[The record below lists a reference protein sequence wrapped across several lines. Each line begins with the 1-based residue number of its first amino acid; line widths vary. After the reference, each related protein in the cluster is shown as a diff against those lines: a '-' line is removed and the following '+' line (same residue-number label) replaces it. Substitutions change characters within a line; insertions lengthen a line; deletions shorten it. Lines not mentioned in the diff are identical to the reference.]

1 MAIATVAASAAQKA
15 KKANDTRKQIKKS
28 QGGRTTSEVVKDK
41 AAGGI
46 GNRPKYF
53 EPRTVAGYRRMLT
66 AEFIICL
73 LMVLYRGWKNRGEGS
88 LTSTDGNSMWRQLG
102 GVWLA
107 FFFLAL
113 LSSISWKVARL
124 CAMLGGLITVSVVIA
139 DSELF
144 TNLANTVKTAFG
156 SNVDGSN
163 PTPGSDA
170 PTTTQTPTT
179 AQDPN
184 TNGQATGITGN
195 GTSGGG
201 AGGGG
206 GGSFR

>member
-15 KKANDTRKQIKKS
+15 KKAHDVKKQVSKS
-28 QGGRTTSEVVKDK
+28 HGGRSTSEIAKDK
-41 AAGGI
+41 VAGGI

-73 LMVLYRGWKNRGEGS
+73 LMVLYRGWKNKDEGS
-88 LTSTDGNSMWRQLG
+88 LTSTTGNSMWRQLG

-113 LSSISWKVARL
+113 LSSISWKVARI

-144 TNLANTVKTAFG
+144 TNLANQVKNAFG
-156 SNVDGSN
+156 SNVDGS
-163 PTPGSDA
+163 TPGSDV
-170 PTTTQTPTT
+170 PTTTDIPKTS
-179 AQDPN
+179 QDPN
-184 TNGQATGITGN
+184 TNGQATGTTGKAYP
-195 GTSGGG
+195 GSG

-206 GGSFR
+206 GGIW